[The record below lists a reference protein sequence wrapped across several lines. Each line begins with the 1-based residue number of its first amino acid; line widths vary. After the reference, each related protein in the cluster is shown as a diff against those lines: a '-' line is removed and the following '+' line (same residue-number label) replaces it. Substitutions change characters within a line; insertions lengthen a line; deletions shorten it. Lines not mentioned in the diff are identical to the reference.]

1 MSYTGNSRS
10 LLSWASSV
18 RDDIVP
24 DGITNRFLLSQEVP
38 AGNAESVLVAKRKF
52 IYHKNVLSNVT
63 NFVITAN
70 ETQVAN
76 NYHYTFTIN
85 VNNTSLATLLYSVLF
100 DKFNGQDSL
109 LYITFDPVDQTKAN
123 YKIESA
129 KITNILYNASVL
141 QIVCTLVSDHIIL
154 VDNNGSLQLY
164 ANILIDYAEKWQ
176 ILEPDNDYIITGDI
190 NSNNYNRIIE
200 FQEIPRIDDAIYV
213 VHKGAATYNLVPAKE
228 SVGPEQLQKNLREFS
243 CDVFIANG
251 TTRYFPPSGT
261 LKSGFISPESLIVSQ
276 DGEIL
281 VNDCI
286 INGENFEGSWH
297 PDENSLSDGLYYR
310 IVFNTAPQNN
320 SIIRILNL
328 GFSTTARRAA
338 YTPGQPKNIVTDNSI
353 TANMIATGAV
363 ETGKI
368 KDGAITSAK
377 IADHSITYND
387 IDTLSLSNIKA
398 LLTGTTGAAE
408 LNKLKTEAGENVLG
422 FDPDTKAINLYSEF
436 ILPTNNYTNLGDS
449 EHSFLDIR
457 TKNIHCD
464 NSLYIGQTQLNVS
477 DLENNIKFAPG
488 MVQLYAG
495 TIGSVNSDGLYEPVP
510 GWLLCDGSKIPV
522 ANLINNTNNKYAKL
536 AATFSTVI
544 DGETHYIYGEEVI
557 DNVTYCKLPNLTGKF
572 PLGASKV
579 GSDTTFIGNTGG
591 SSIHSHN
598 TVGHTHKYSHTHQI
612 PGHFH
617 SVLREKGTTLHI
629 TKSGDHLTFIDHAH
643 EANEEY
649 NLDAHHTHVIDNN
662 LVVDNTKITPNIK
675 FSNTSKADLV
685 QAIPTSNLDI
695 YHTINSTAS
704 QDGIHKHNASSTLL
718 AVYDDKVYPSEPVY
732 LSVDNNTNLAVEN
745 AQTDSPVL
753 LEVENNTVADAPDA
767 VVITKHYKPTDAI
780 SLPIDINISNSSA
793 HSHIITSSENPL
805 FVEICETTHNH
816 TTSGN
821 IETSSSNNTG
831 NTHTHKLGNIYNP
844 YISAKYTADS
854 ENGVHIHGVSSFSG
868 SIGNVFDGYSGDE
881 EITTKSSAPENT
893 DMANVIVNN
902 TETLPPYISLY
913 YIVKY

>member
-18 RDDIVP
+18 RDDIIP

-52 IYHKNVLSNVT
+52 VYHKNVLSNVT
-63 NFVITAN
+63 NFVITAS

-85 VNNTSLATLLYSVLF
+85 VNTVSYATLLYSVLF

-109 LYITFDPVDQTKAN
+109 LYITYDPVDASNVN

-129 KITNILYNASVL
+129 KITNIAYSVSGL
-141 QIVCTLVSDHIIL
+141 QITCTLVSDHEIS
-154 VDNNGSLQLY
+154 VDSTGVLQIY
-164 ANILIDYAEKWQ
+164 ANILIDYTEKWQ

-200 FQEIPRIDDAIYV
+200 FQETPRIDDAIYV

-243 CDVFIANG
+243 CDTFIADG
-251 TTRYFPPSGT
+251 TTHYFPPEGS
-261 LKSGFISPESLIVSQ
+261 LKAGFISPESLIVTQ
-276 DGEIL
+276 NGIVLE
-281 VNDCI
+281 NDFY
-286 INGENFEGSWH
+286 INGELQGGYWH
-297 PDENSLSDGLYYR
+297 PDENSLSDGLYHR
-310 IVFNTAPQNN
+310 IVLDSVPQDGDV
-320 SIIRILNL
+320 IRILNL

-353 TANMIATGAV
+353 TANMLAAGAV

-387 IDTLSLSNIKA
+387 IDTLTLSNIKA
-398 LLTGTTGAAE
+398 ILTGTTGAAE
-408 LNKLKTEAGENVLG
+408 LNKLKTDAGDNILG
-422 FDPDTKAINLYSEF
+422 VDPDTKAVNLYSQF
-436 ILPTNNYTNLGDS
+436 ILPTNNYTNLGDA

-457 TKNIHCD
+457 SKNIHCD
-464 NSLYIGQTQLNVS
+464 NSLYIGQTQLDVS

-522 ANLINNTNNKYAKL
+522 AAADNKYARL
-536 AATFSTVI
+536 AATFAVTV
-544 DGETHYIYGEEVI
+544 DGATHYLYGEETI
-557 DNVTYCKLPNLTGKF
+557 DNVVYCKLPNLIGKF
-572 PLGASKV
+572 PLGASKIS
-579 GSDTTFIGNTGG
+579 SDTTFIGNIGG
-591 SSIHSHN
+591 STTHSHN
-598 TVGHTHKYSHTHQI
+598 TVGHSHRYSHTHQV

-629 TKSGDHLTFIDHAH
+629 TKSGDHLTFIDHVH

-662 LVVDNTKITPNIK
+662 LIVDNTKVTPNVK
-675 FSNTSKADLV
+675 FSTTSKSDLI

-704 QDGIHKHNASSTLL
+704 QDGIHKHNATSSIL
-718 AVYDDKVYPSEPVY
+718 AVYDDNVYPSEPVY
-732 LSVDNNTNLAVEN
+732 LSVDNDTNLAIEN
-745 AQTDSPVL
+745 AHTDFPTL
-753 LEVENNTVADAPDA
+753 LEVANNTIPDAAADA
-767 VVITKHYKPTDAI
+767 VVITKHYKMADTV

-793 HSHIITSSENPL
+793 HSHVITSSENPL

-816 TTSGN
+816 TTSGS
-821 IETSSSNNTG
+821 IETSNSNNTG

-844 YISAKYTADS
+844 YTSAKYSAGS
-854 ENGVHIHGVSSFSG
+854 ENGVHIHSVSSFSG

-881 EITTKSSAPENT
+881 ELTTKVNATENT
-893 DMANVIVNN
+893 DMASVIVND